1 MNRSNV
7 EPEGDD
13 FLSNLIDEQL
23 QMGLPCAIQKATR
36 TVLLF
41 STKVACWVI

>member
-7 EPEGDD
+7 EPEGDN

-23 QMGLPCAIQKATR
+23 QMGLPYITYRATFAENSN
-36 TVLLF
+36 TV
-41 STKVACWVI
+41 